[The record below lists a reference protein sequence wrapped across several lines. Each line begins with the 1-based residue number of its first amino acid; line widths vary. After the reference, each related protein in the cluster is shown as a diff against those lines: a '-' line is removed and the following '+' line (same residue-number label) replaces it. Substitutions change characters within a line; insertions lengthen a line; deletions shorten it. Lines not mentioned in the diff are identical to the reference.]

1 MYILP
6 ITFEKH
12 KLQHLVGHPHL
23 VVPTPVDTPNPC
35 LMPLPTDWFSC
46 SSGAKQ
52 NWYKLQTRAES
63 EMN

>member
-35 LMPLPTDWFSC
+35 HGLVFVLKWRETELVQITDPC
-46 SSGAKQ
+46 
-52 NWYKLQTRAES
+52 
-63 EMN
+63 